1 MHYLFWCAFD
11 HLSFRIPEF
20 ESICNLLR
28 IEYSWVNKNDTHPW
42 VILDLPSDKEALKIL
57 SRSISTKHCIQLWVQ
72 GESYDEFH
80 NALKALPH
88 SDYPALSDSSTTFKV
103 NVETFMK
110 KTSVKERIQLIET
123 MDYLPIAGE
132 VSLNNP
138 GREFSYLEFWGLRP
152 NEIRDQTPDNPFNI
166 FFGLKIGEGQRHLIT
181 KQSIKTRKFIGN
193 TTMDPQLSLLMANLG
208 MVEEGR
214 LVLDPFVGT
223 GSLLLAAAEFKGFV
237 FGGDIDYLTLHARS
251 RPSRVTDKVR
261 AVDES
266 MEINFKEYGLS
277 AWYGDVIVGDFS
289 KPCWRTDLKFDAI
302 ISDPPYGIREA
313 MNKVGSEKDFTN
325 SSIPGEYLERH
336 LPEKVEYSLENILVD
351 LLNFS
356 AERLSLGGRLVYWI
370 PIIRQE
376 YQEHLLPSHPGLR
389 LVYNCEQMLTCHTS
403 RRLIVMEKVS
413 EVKGEAVVHG
423 EITRFKDQYF
433 IPLAG
438 KINRKERKERIKKH
452 GHLNISQEEM
462 ENLKKIRKPN
472 KTGPPG
478 AQN

>member
-1 MHYLFWCAFD
+1 
-11 HLSFRIPEF
+11 
-20 ESICNLLR
+20 
-28 IEYSWVNKNDTHPW
+28 
-42 VILDLPSDKEALKIL
+42 
-57 SRSISTKHCIQLWVQ
+57 
-72 GESYDEFH
+72 
-80 NALKALPH
+80 
-88 SDYPALSDSSTTFKV
+88 
-103 NVETFMK
+103 MK

-123 MDYLPIAGE
+123 MDYLPIQGE

-138 GREFSYLEFWGLRP
+138 DREFSYFEFWGLQP
-152 NEIRDQTPDNPFNI
+152 NSIRDKKTESPFNI
-166 FFGLKIGEGQRHLIT
+166 FFGPKIGDGQRHLIT

-208 MVEEGR
+208 LVERGR

-223 GSLLLAAAEFKGFV
+223 GSLLLAAAQFEGFV

-261 AVDES
+261 AEDES

-289 KPCWRTDLKFDAI
+289 KPSWRSDLKFDVI
-302 ISDPPYGIREA
+302 ITDPPYGIRET
-313 MNKVGSEKDFTN
+313 MTKVGTDKDYSN
-325 SSIPGEYLERH
+325 SSIPDEYLDRH
-336 LPEKVEYSLENILVD
+336 HPEKVDYSLENILAD
-351 LLNFS
+351 LLNFG
-356 AERLSLGGRLVYWI
+356 AARLCIGGRIVYWI

-376 YQEHLLPSHPGLR
+376 YKDELLPSHPGLR
-389 LVYNCEQMLTCHTS
+389 LLYNCEQMLTCHTS

-413 EVKGEAVVHG
+413 DVKGEAVVHG

-452 GHLNISQEEM
+452 GHLNITQDEM
-462 ENLKKIRKPN
+462 EKWKKIRMPDPQPDSSKE
-472 KTGPPG
+472 
-478 AQN
+478 